1 MRNRFIALIPAYE
14 PDVKILGLT
23 DELREKGFDIVVVD
37 DGSGPEY
44 EQIFGEL
51 AEGATVLTHAA
62 NLGKGAALRTG
73 LEYINKYMAY
83 SETVLTVSGAV
94 SVSGRDAVIVTVD
107 ADGQH
112 LPDDVLRVAEIAASR
127 PDALVLGS
135 RDLDED
141 VPARSRLGNT
151 VTRHVYSAVTGVHV
165 HDTQTGLRA
174 FHRSM
179 IPRLLEIE
187 GDRYEYEI
195 NMLMLLAADG
205 VPIIEERIE
214 TVYEDNN
221 SCSHFRTLR
230 DSLRVYKEILKFSA
244 SSLASFVIDYCMY
257 ALLLAVTGELPM
269 ESIRQAAE
277 EIPLMVC
284 PNVSQGA
291 EALRQLTE
299 HAHALLGE
307 EYDRTVIELHHR
319 EKKDAP
325 SGTAKVLLEAL
336 DAGNERA
343 VSIRAG
349 QYPGMHRVL
358 FSGPWDSLEI
368 IHTVFDRKLFAHS
381 AVRAACF
388 LSRCAPGLYDIRDA
402 LLSPFCES

>member
-44 EQIFGEL
+44 EWIFGEL
-51 AEGATVLTHAA
+51 ADAATVLTHAA
-62 NLGKGAALRTG
+62 NRGKGAALRTG

-83 SETVLTVSGAV
+83 SETVLTASGAV

-244 SSLASFVIDYCMY
+244 SSLASFAIDYCMY
-257 ALLLAVTGELPM
+257 ALLLAVTG
-269 ESIRQAAE
+269 AAG
-277 EIPLMVC
+277 IAGGLVIS
-284 PNVSQGA
+284 NIGA
-291 EALRQLTE
+291 RL
-299 HAHALLGE
+299 
-307 EYDRTVIELHHR
+307 V
-319 EKKDAP
+319 
-325 SGTAKVLLEAL
+325 SGTANYMMNKKLVFKSRTGYAKSAAQYILLAAFVL
-336 DAGNERA
+336 AGNTVMLSTLAGTLGMNRLIAKLVTEAAFFVISWTVQRYVIFHAEEEREETYG
-343 VSIRAG
+343 SMKIRRGYHDTEA
-349 QYPGMHRVL
+349 
-358 FSGPWDSLEI
+358 
-368 IHTVFDRKLFAHS
+368 
-381 AVRAACF
+381 
-388 LSRCAPGLYDIRDA
+388 
-402 LLSPFCES
+402 